1 MHLRTYSNCYKT
13 LLVFVISF
21 SLYFNGFTLAY
32 AGAAEK
38 WEILENIYDATDQK
52 VNVTAKKI
60 TQQAANSG
68 VYKVNVPVTSSA
80 LGATAKSMLWTG
92 VAVTAL
98 QALISAVGWVI
109 DEGSQV
115 IKKQKEEPPVDGY
128 QYKSPAAHPD
138 DAWWN
143 KLSDAARHHITLM
156 NLQDTVFQ
164 WYFVSSGY
172 KNGLPS
178 VTFYRCYRSD
188 TSQCLGEEY
197 NYLNRRVAQDVKPT
211 EWIIVSDAEL
221 GDEIMGRGKEPKSS
235 PTPSPDIII
244 QAYDPNNPV
253 GLGEP
258 APKATD
264 DALNSANPEPDT
276 DPTGET
282 KPKPN
287 VDTDG
292 DGKPDIYDPNQPDV
306 GQEFTLP
313 PACEWFPAACDFFKV
328 QKQDN
333 IDIKQNQQKQL
344 EQDKTFFEKVTDFF
358 DWSKEEPVKE
368 DPDIPEITDPTVDMS
383 VTHYIQSNAVCPQDR
398 EIPLSMGGQTL
409 NLIISYQPL
418 CTVAQQFA
426 PAVVLMS
433 FLAGA
438 FIITNTGRR
447 AETGD

>member
-1 MHLRTYSNCYKT
+1 MGRHQKYLIK
-13 LLVFVISF
+13 LILSF
-21 SLYFNGFTLAY
+21 SLIFSPILVW

-38 WEILENIYDATDQK
+38 WEIVENIYDATDQK

-68 VYKVNVPVTSSA
+68 VYKVKVPVTSSA

-115 IKKQKEEPPVDGY
+115 IKKPKEEPPVDGY

-235 PTPSPDIII
+235 PTPSPDIIT

-292 DGKPDIYDPNQPDV
+292 DGKPDVYDPNQPDV

-333 IDIKQNQQKQL
+333 IDIKQNQEKQL

-358 DWSKEEPVKE
+358 DWFKE
-368 DPDIPEITDPTVDMS
+368 DPSNDNELDIE
-383 VTHYIQSNAVCPQDR
+383 QSNEQEPNTTISFSTSCPAK
-398 EIPLSMGGQTL
+398 IPLQFNWNGQSLDFSFDFTIWCQAISTYVYPIVVTL
-409 NLIISYQPL
+409 GSLHALYI
-418 CTVAQQFA
+418 V
-426 PAVVLMS
+426 
-433 FLAGA
+433 
-438 FIITNTGRR
+438 TGVRQD
-447 AETGD
+447 G